1 MSNSNS
7 NKWAQAATY
16 GLLLALVTVVC
27 NTINYL
33 LPDSQIISILVWIVR
48 TVASVWLLVRF
59 MKQYAAASGESAFGY
74 GLMIVLFSSLVTAF
88 YDAAAVAWI
97 FPGMMDKV
105 NEALNQSLS
114 MLPAE
119 SQSIAASIMDNYVS
133 FSFFTKLIGNFLF
146 GLIVAAIANSSA
158 KSKSIFDGD
167 GTDNSSD
174 DELA

>member
-33 LPDSQIISILVWIVR
+33 LPDSQIISILMWIVR

-119 SQSIAASIMDNYVS
+119 SQSVAASIMDNYVS
-133 FSFFTKLIGNFLF
+133 FSFFTKLLGNFLF
-146 GLIVAAIANSSA
+146 GLIVAAIANSSM
-158 KSKSIFDGD
+158 KSKSIFDGN
-167 GTDNSSD
+167 GNSSD
-174 DELA
+174 DDELA